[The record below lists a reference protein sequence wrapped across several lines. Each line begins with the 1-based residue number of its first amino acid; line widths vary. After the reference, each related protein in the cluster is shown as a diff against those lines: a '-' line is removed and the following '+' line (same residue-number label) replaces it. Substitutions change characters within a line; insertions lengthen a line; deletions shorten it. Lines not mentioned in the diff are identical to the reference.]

1 MSKLVIEQPDGSNR
15 GLASAERR
23 SAILH
28 ATLELLAARGL
39 HQTKIADIV
48 RKSGASIGSIYHH
61 FGSRE
66 GVFYALYIET
76 FEHCFAELRAA
87 VLPSTTARAGIR
99 NLADTYLRWVEQYPA
114 RATFIYD
121 VSQGDILRSFLP
133 EIAVFKGAFYAEI
146 FAWMQPFIA
155 AGEIIALP
163 PWAYDAIM
171 MGPAHE
177 FARRWLG
184 GQREL
189 PMSAAREIIADA
201 IWRAM
206 QPATS

>member
-1 MSKLVIEQPDGSNR
+1 MGQSDGSTR
-15 GLASAERR
+15 DVASAERR
-23 SAILH
+23 TIILR
-28 ATLELLAARGL
+28 ATLGLLAERGL
-39 HQTKIADIV
+39 YNTKIADIA
-48 RKSGASIGSIYHH
+48 RESGASIGSIYHH

-66 GVFYALYIET
+66 GVFYALYVET
-76 FEHCFAELRAA
+76 FELCFAELRAA
-87 VLPSTTARAGIR
+87 VLPSTTARVGIR

-155 AGEIIALP
+155 AGEIVVLP
-163 PWAYDAIM
+163 PWAYDAIL

-189 PMSAAREIIADA
+189 PMAAAREIIADA
-201 IWRAM
+201 IWRSV
-206 QPATS
+206 QPSPS